1 MKYNKNKIGIMI
13 FSIFFISLILM
24 IFSGMFNSVFNELD
38 LTLEI
43 AFMLVLLIAVVFLFI
58 WEPIPITFIAMFIP
72 IILVVASQWTE
83 ITVEEALSGFS
94 NPATITVMSMFV
106 FSSAIQKS
114 GAVQL
119 LGHKI
124 SQLTGSSEK
133 KQVALIS
140 ILSGTT
146 SSVIYNT
153 PIVAA
158 LIPMVRDLARR
169 TKISPSK
176 LLMPLSYATMLGGTM
191 TLIGTSTN
199 LLASQTVERLL
210 GEPFHIFE
218 FTALGVI
225 VLVVGIIYL
234 ITIGHRLIPARIKI
248 EEELTDEYE
257 MREYLSKVLI
267 EENSL
272 FVGKSIEEIYKE
284 KELDYDIIRLIHGEE
299 EYMEPLKSKTVQAND
314 YLIIRANYDVLVELV
329 SKKGIKTLPEL
340 IIEDASI
347 EKIIEGE
354 TMIEIVVP
362 NNSFLVDKTLEE
374 INFLDRYDCTVLAIR
389 RGEELTRESIEE
401 YRFQPGDLILLLV
414 TESTFERMRNN
425 NDFIIDKTY
434 NKNHYDSKKMYI
446 TLGVLVLFILSVTF
460 NWIPVAIAA
469 FASALSMFIFQ
480 VVGKNEFFDAIDW
493 TVFFLL
499 AGLIPLGIAL
509 EKTGT
514 AKYIANKI
522 LTLSDVLP
530 TLYMLMIIYFIT
542 ALFTNVISNNA
553 SVLLMIPIAVEAANQ
568 LNSNPFA
575 FAIAVTFAASAAYAS
590 PMGYQTNLMVY
601 SSGGFNFK
609 DFVVAGAPLQL
620 IMTLLVPVMIKLIW
634 GL

>member
-1 MKYNKNKIGIMI
+1 MKYKKNKLGIA
-13 FSIFFISLILM
+13 ISLIICISIAIIIL
-24 IFSGMFNSVFNELD
+24 SGTFGSILNELE
-38 LTLEI
+38 LSLEI
-43 AFMLVLLIAVVFLFI
+43 AFMLVLLFSVIFLFI
-58 WEPIPITFIAMFIP
+58 WEPIPITFIAMFVP
-72 IILVVASQWTE
+72 IILVIARRWTD

-106 FSSAIQKS
+106 FSMAIQKS

-119 LGHKI
+119 LGDKI
-124 SQLTGSSEK
+124 SRLTGSNEK

-176 LLMPLSYATMLGGTM
+176 LLIPLSYATMLGGTM

-199 LLASQTVERLL
+199 LLASQTVDRLL
-210 GEPFHIFE
+210 GQPFHIFE

-225 VLVVGIIYL
+225 VLIVGVIYL
-234 ITIGHRLIPARIKI
+234 ITIGHRLVPERIKI
-248 EEELTDEYE
+248 DSELTNEYD

-267 EENSL
+267 EENSK
-272 FVGKSIEEIYKE
+272 FVGKNIKEIYDK
-284 KELDYDIIRLIHGEE
+284 KELDYDILRLIRGDEE
-299 EYMEPLKSKTVQAND
+299 FMEPLDSKTIRAND
-314 YLIIRANYDVLVELV
+314 YLIIRATSETLVELV

-340 IIEDASI
+340 IVDDASV
-347 EKIIEGE
+347 EQNLKGE
-354 TMIEIVVP
+354 TMVEIVVP
-362 NNSFLVDKTLEE
+362 NHSFLVDKTLEE
-374 INFLDRYDCTVLAIR
+374 LNFLDRYDCTVLAIR
-389 RGEELTRESIEE
+389 RGEDVTRESMAD
-401 YRFQPGDLILLLV
+401 YRFKPGDLILLLV
-414 TESTFERMRNN
+414 TQDTFERMRKN

-434 NKNHYDSKKMYI
+434 NKNYYDSKKMYI
-446 TLGVLVLFILSVTF
+446 SIAVLMFFILSVTF

-469 FASALSMFIFQ
+469 FASALLMVLLNVI
-480 VVGKNEFFDAIDW
+480 GKNEFFDAIDW
-493 TVFFLL
+493 EVFFLL
-499 AGLIPLGIAL
+499 AGLIPFGIAL

-522 LTLSDVLP
+522 LNLSSVLP

-542 ALFTNVISNNA
+542 SLITNVISNNA
-553 SVLLMIPIAVEAANQ
+553 SVLLMIPIAIEAANQ
-568 LNSNPFA
+568 LNSNPLA
-575 FAIAVTFAASAAYAS
+575 FAIAVTFAASAAFAS

-601 SSGGFNFK
+601 SSGGYNFK
-609 DFVVAGAPLQL
+609 DFIVAGAPLQL
-620 IMTLLVPVMIKLIW
+620 IMTIVVPLLIKIIW